1 MFVAQA
7 LPQTISVATS
17 FSVAGLPYDSIQVN
31 VVLPALALA
40 SALDARRRGQLV
52 SILSKI
58 VSVLAKQFWT

>member
-1 MFVAQA
+1 M
-7 LPQTISVATS
+7 ATS

-40 SALDARRRGQLV
+40 SALDDRRRGQLV

-58 VSVLAKQFWT
+58 VSVLAKQSWT